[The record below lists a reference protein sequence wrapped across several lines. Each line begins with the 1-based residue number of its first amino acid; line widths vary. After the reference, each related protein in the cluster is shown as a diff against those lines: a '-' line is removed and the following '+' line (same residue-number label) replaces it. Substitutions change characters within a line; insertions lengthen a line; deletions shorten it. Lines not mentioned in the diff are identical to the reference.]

1 MQNTA
6 SVPAD
11 QFPDLLKRLPASLD
25 LDSLAL
31 ETKAIQRKRK
41 IGDGASL
48 LRLALARGPGGFSL
62 RQTSGWMSL
71 LEIAELSN
79 PGVHYR
85 LKQAAAFLA
94 ALVGRLLAVK
104 APGANL
110 RTLIRKAV
118 CPRIVCCGRTARPT
132 TCQPRCMLS
141 QARGSVQHCCSRN
154 ASTVRD
160 SCVTV
165 AT

>member
-1 MQNTA
+1 MQNMA
-6 SVPAD
+6 SVPMD
-11 QFPDLLKRLPASLD
+11 QFTDLLERLPAGLD

-62 RQTSGWMSL
+62 RQTSGWVSL

-85 LKQAAAFLA
+85 LRRAVAFLA
-94 ALVGRLLAVK
+94 A
-104 APGANL
+104 
-110 RTLIRKAV
+110 
-118 CPRIVCCGRTARPT
+118 IVAR
-132 TCQPRCMLS
+132 
-141 QARGSVQHCCSRN
+141 
-154 ASTVRD
+154 
-160 SCVTV
+160 
-165 AT
+165 